1 MKQIKILF
9 KAGILFLALSL
20 IILFPSSVSTASEST
35 DIIREYLT
43 DGSYFETVISS
54 TNSKSTI
61 RNASKTT
68 TYKNADGDSLW
79 YVKVTANFDF
89 NGYSSKCTSAT
100 ASAGSYSK
108 VWKILDK
115 KASRSGNSGSATA
128 LAGSYMGGIFVG
140 SVTKT
145 ITLSCDKNGN
155 LA

>member
-1 MKQIKILF
+1 MRQIRTFFRTGMIF
-9 KAGILFLALSL
+9 ILSL
-20 IILFPSSVSTASEST
+20 VILFPSSVSAASNSPQIT
-35 DIIREYLT
+35 REYLS

-54 TNSKSTI
+54 TNARSSIK
-61 RNASKTT
+61 NASKTT

-89 NGYSSKCTSAT
+89 NGSTSKCTAAS
-100 ASAGSYSK
+100 ASAGSYTK

-115 KASRSGNSGSATA
+115 RASRSGNSGSATA
-128 LAGSYMGGIFVG
+128 LAGSYMGGLFVG

-155 LA
+155 LT